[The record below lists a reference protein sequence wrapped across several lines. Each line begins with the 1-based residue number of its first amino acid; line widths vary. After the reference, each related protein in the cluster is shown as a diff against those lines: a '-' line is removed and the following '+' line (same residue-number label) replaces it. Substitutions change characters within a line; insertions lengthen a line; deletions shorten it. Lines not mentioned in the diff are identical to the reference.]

1 MKMKHPGSKEAVDV
15 HPTRVSQMKEQGW
28 EEIPEPKIALKLKKK
43 VIKQEKEDK

>member
-28 EEIPEPKIALKLKKK
+28 EEVKEKVIVVKKK
-43 VIKQEKEDK
+43 AIKQEKEDK